1 MCTSGNIIL
10 HENWGICMYEYD
22 LSVVIPCLNEEE
34 TVETCIKK
42 CLNAFEK
49 LGIKGEIVVSDNGS
63 TDGTTKLS
71 ADLGARVEV
80 CMEKG
85 YGSALRYGFKK
96 ARGKYV
102 IMGDGDNSYD
112 FNLIPDFYNKIIEGY
127 DMVIGTRLKGKIHK
141 GAMPFLHRYL
151 GTPVLTFILNLYF
164 GTRISDSQCGMR
176 IFKKEALDRIEL
188 VTTGM
193 EFASELLVKAA
204 WAKFNIAEI
213 KIEFFKDGR
222 SRKPYLR
229 TWRDGWRHLRFLT
242 LSKLTEFGLSFVF
255 EDVRIQ
261 YEKAES

>member
-1 MCTSGNIIL
+1 
-10 HENWGICMYEYD
+10 MYEFD

-42 CLNAFEK
+42 CLTAFDK
-49 LGIKGEIVVSDNGS
+49 LGIKGEVVVSDNGS

-71 ADLGARVEV
+71 ENLGARVEV

-96 ARGKYV
+96 AKGRYV
-102 IMGDGDNSYD
+102 LMGDGDNSYD
-112 FNLIPDFYNKIIEGY
+112 FRLIPDYYNKIQESH

-151 GTPVLTFILNLYF
+151 GNPVLTFILNLFF
-164 GTRISDSQCGMR
+164 GTKISDSQCGMR
-176 IFKKEALDRIEL
+176 IFKKESLDKLSLR
-188 VTTGM
+188 TTGM

-204 WAKFNIAEI
+204 WAKFDIAEI
-213 KIEFFKDGR
+213 PIEFFKDGR

-229 TWRDGWRHLRFLT
+229 TWRDGWRHLKFLT
-242 LSKLTEFGLSFVF
+242 LSKLSELGMNFMYENV
-255 EDVRIQ
+255 EIV
-261 YEKAES
+261 YEKAQS

>member
-1 MCTSGNIIL
+1 MG
-10 HENWGICMYEYD
+10 YEFD

-42 CLNAFEK
+42 CLDSFEK
-49 LGIKGEIVVSDNGS
+49 LGINGEVVVSDNGS
-63 TDGTTKLS
+63 EDGTTRLS
-71 ADLGARVEV
+71 KNLGARVEV
-80 CMEKG
+80 CQEKG
-85 YGSALRYGFKK
+85 YGRAIRYGFSK
-96 ARGKYV
+96 AKGKYV

-112 FNLIPDFYNKIIEGY
+112 FSLIPDFYNAITEHDC

-151 GTPVLTFILNLYF
+151 GNPVLTFILNLFF

-176 IFKKEALDRIEL
+176 MFKKSSLDRLNL

-204 WAKFNIAEI
+204 WADFKIVEI
-213 KIEFFKDGR
+213 PIEFFKDGR

-229 TWRDGWRHLRFLT
+229 TWRDGWRHLTFLVT
-242 LSKLTEFGLSFVF
+242 SKCNEFGLRIPY
-255 EDVRIQ
+255 EDKVIKPDHQ
-261 YEKAES
+261 SHEQAFN